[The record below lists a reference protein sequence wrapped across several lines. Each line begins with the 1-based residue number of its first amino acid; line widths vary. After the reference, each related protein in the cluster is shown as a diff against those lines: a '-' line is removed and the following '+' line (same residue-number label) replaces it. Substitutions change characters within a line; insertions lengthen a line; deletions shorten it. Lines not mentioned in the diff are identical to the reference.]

1 MKNLLFIIVI
11 GILFTADAETRKIDG
26 KLLVTKDRWRFENY
40 TIQLIS
46 NKGITIIYSN
56 VFAERRTTIKPQ
68 YWPSK
73 LRNQL
78 IKRIYMDSQGKIYD
92 IKLCAKRENQLYKR
106 GDYFFKTGIIVKK
119 DKKTYMNIPPDSF
132 IIRDTKNNK
141 IEYGSYQEQAMLVL
155 DRINK
160 HNYIVKLLYLP
171 SKKQLKTYFSGKLNP

>member
-11 GILFTADAETRKIDG
+11 GILFTADARVIDG
-26 KLLVTKDRWRFENY
+26 KLLVTKDHWRFEDY
-40 TIQLIS
+40 TIQLVS

-68 YWPSK
+68 YWPNK
-73 LRNQL
+73 LREQI
-78 IKRIYMDSQGKIYD
+78 IKRIYVDSKRKIYD
-92 IKLCAKRENQLYKR
+92 MKFCAKRKNHLYKR
-106 GDYFFKTGIIVKK
+106 GDYFFKTGIVLKK
-119 DKKTYMNIPPDSF
+119 DKKTYMNHPPDFF

-141 IEYGSYQEQAMLVL
+141 IEYGSYQEQAMFVL
-155 DRINK
+155 DRLSK